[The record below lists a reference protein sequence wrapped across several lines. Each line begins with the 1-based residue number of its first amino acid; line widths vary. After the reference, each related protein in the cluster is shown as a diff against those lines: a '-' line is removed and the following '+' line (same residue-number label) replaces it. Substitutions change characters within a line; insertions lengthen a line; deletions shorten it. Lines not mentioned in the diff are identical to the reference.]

1 MTENCQTTPSIPDG
15 LPFPSAILSLMKKAV
30 QLHRSER
37 TKEARR
43 IYQQILIA
51 FPEHPDALH
60 LLGVAENEARNYET
74 SVSLISAAIQSM
86 PGQAP
91 FYSNLGNAFRGLG
104 RMQKAIACY
113 QKSLD
118 IDPEFHTAVYN
129 LAVTYKQTR
138 QVDKAEASARKALVL
153 NPKCGQT
160 WCLLGDILRQSTRI
174 DESVMCFKNALA
186 INPDFEQ
193 AWFYVGNA
201 HRIRKETSKAVY
213 CYERALGINP
223 NFAECLNN
231 LGLIFFQA
239 GKYSRA
245 VECYDRSIRY
255 EQDSA
260 EAHYNLGKVLL
271 AIGREARALACYQKA
286 LEIRPDFLE
295 ATVAIGNL
303 HYIAGNYQRSFQW
316 FDQALALKPLSHEI
330 LEALGNTLRF
340 LGDLNGAFAYF
351 RRALEVKPDAHKVFI
366 SIGNTH
372 RTLKNMD
379 QAISSYRKALEY
391 DPGSIPALNNL
402 AIALADAG
410 YTEAAILAFDG
421 MLAIQ
426 DDFSTRV
433 KRAMTLP
440 IIYPSTHSM
449 LAVRKCFAGRLKQ
462 LEDLGGRVK
471 DPYREIGMV
480 NFILALHGVNE
491 RPIREMIAAF
501 YLTICPDL
509 NWTTPHLKIKRN
521 SKRIKLGIVCRYLHD
536 HTIGRLYKGLIEK
549 LDKQKFKIVIFR
561 FESQADAIASVIDQC
576 AEKVELLPADIQ
588 KARERIGSHELDVLF
603 YPEIGMDPLI
613 YFLAFSRLAAV
624 QVKRGFQIT
633 MGIPAIDYF
642 ISSDAAEPLNAQQ
655 YYSERLIRL
664 KGTGYY
670 YRRPNKPAQLLDRT
684 SFGLPEDR
692 TLYVCTQSMF
702 KLHPDF
708 DPVLAAVLEADPN
721 GVLVLLEGLHPQW
734 KSLLLQRIEKIIPG
748 AHDRIRFVTRQPRK
762 AFMNLHL
769 LADAVL
775 DTIHFSG
782 GHTSLECFA
791 WGVPVVTWPSSMLPG
806 RLTYG
811 FYKQMGV
818 LDCVAWD
825 RSSYVSIAH
834 RLANDL
840 AWRQAV
846 RRKILEKSTILF
858 ENINDVVELESFFET
873 AVDAVYS

>member
-1 MTENCQTTPSIPDG
+1 M
-15 LPFPSAILSLMKKAV
+15 
-30 QLHRSER
+30 
-37 TKEARR
+37 
-43 IYQQILIA
+43 
-51 FPEHPDALH
+51 
-60 LLGVAENEARNYET
+60 
-74 SVSLISAAIQSM
+74 
-86 PGQAP
+86 
-91 FYSNLGNAFRGLG
+91 
-104 RMQKAIACY
+104 
-113 QKSLD
+113 
-118 IDPEFHTAVYN
+118 
-129 LAVTYKQTR
+129 
-138 QVDKAEASARKALVL
+138 
-153 NPKCGQT
+153 
-160 WCLLGDILRQSTRI
+160 
-174 DESVMCFKNALA
+174 
-186 INPDFEQ
+186 
-193 AWFYVGNA
+193 GNA
-201 HRIRKETSKAVY
+201 HRLRKEPSKAAY

-223 NFAECLNN
+223 DFAECLNN

-271 AIGREARALACYQKA
+271 AMGREARALACYQKA

-303 HYIAGNYQRSFQW
+303 HYSAGNYQKAFQW
-316 FDQALALKPLSHEI
+316 FDQALALKPFSHEI

-340 LGDLNGAFAYF
+340 LGDLDGAFAYF
-351 RRALEVKPDAHKVFI
+351 RRALEVKPDAHKVLI
-366 SIGNTH
+366 SIGNAH

-391 DPGSIPALNNL
+391 DPGSIAALNNL

-410 YTEAAILAFDG
+410 YTEAAILAFDDI
-421 MLAIQ
+421 LAIQ

-449 LAVRKCFAGRLKQ
+449 LAARKCFAGRLKQ
-462 LEDLGGRVK
+462 LEDLGSRVK

-491 RPIREMIAAF
+491 KPIREMIAAF

-509 NWTTPHLKIKRN
+509 NWTSPHIKIKRK
-521 SKRIKLGIVCRYLHD
+521 SERIKLGIVCRYLHD

-561 FESQADAIASVIDQC
+561 FESQADAIASAIDRC
-576 AEKVELLPADIQ
+576 AQKVELLPTDIR
-588 KARERIGSHELDVLF
+588 KARERIGDHELDVLF
-603 YPEIGMDPLI
+603 YPEIGMDPLT
-613 YFLAFSRLAAV
+613 YFIAFSRLAAGSDQARISNYHGDPDYRLLHFV
-624 QVKRGFQIT
+624 RCSRT
-633 MGIPAIDYF
+633 ARTHNNTIPR
-642 ISSDAAEPLNAQQ
+642 
-655 YYSERLIRL
+655 RLIRL

-670 YRRPNKPAQLLDRT
+670 YRRPKKPAQLLDRA
-684 SFGLPEDR
+684 SFGLPEGR
-692 TLYVCTQSMF
+692 TLYVCTQSLF

-708 DPVLAAVLEADPN
+708 DPVLSAVLEADPN
-721 GVLVLLEGLHPQW
+721 GVIVLLEGLHPQW
-734 KSLLLQRIEKIIPG
+734 KTLLIKRLEKIIPG
-748 AHDRIRFVTRQPRK
+748 AHDRICFVPRQPRK

-791 WGVPVVTWPSSMLPG
+791 WGIPVVTWPSSMLPG

-825 RSSYVSIAH
+825 QAAYVSIAH

-846 RRKILEKSTILF
+846 GRKILEKSSILF
-858 ENINDVVELESFFET
+858 ENINDVVELESFFEN
-873 AVDAVYS
+873 AVNSAYNKS